1 MVSSRLRKECVAG
14 LFLAVVFMMA
24 CAHSSSVDSS
34 AKMAKVTKFVYD
46 KGPSFSVTYPS
57 VWKEAAEN
65 PNKAVFRTHAPNR
78 VPIME
83 IGVGDPPAGVVLA
96 DVNVKY
102 YKGLLEKSQGSDT
115 KIKEEKQVTLVDG
128 TPARM
133 ALISWKYQKR
143 FSMLTRIL
151 SAYKDGKWVFVA
163 VHDTYDDNPK
173 VPQSLKFQ

>member
-1 MVSSRLRKECVAG
+1 MSSRLRKECVAG

-78 VPIME
+78 IPIME
-83 IGVGDPPAGVVLA
+83 IGVGDPPAGVALA
-96 DVNVKY
+96 DVNVKF
-102 YKGLLEKSQGSDT
+102 YKGELERTQETDA
-115 KIKEEKQVTLVDG
+115 KIKEEKQVTLGDG
-128 TPARM
+128 IPAEM
-133 ALISWKYQKR
+133 ALISWKYNGA
-143 FSMLTRIL
+143 FPMVTRIV

-163 VHDTYDDNPK
+163 VHDKYDDNPE